1 MFEALQ
7 ERDFRRFWIAQFIS
21 NIGSWMQSVAQGW
34 LVYRLT
40 DSPFLLGF
48 VGFANSAPALL
59 LMLPGGVLADQF
71 DRKRVVALSQAAQAA
86 CALLLAISIRMDR
99 IAVWQIITAAVIV
112 GIAQSFSA
120 PAFQAMIADLLEE
133 RSRLP
138 NAIALNSLQ
147 FNFSRALGPLLA
159 GATLTAWGSFW
170 CFFVNALSFVP
181 LIHVLGN
188 VKNRQKRADQTL
200 AMFARMAEG
209 FAFVRGD
216 RVILL
221 LLTVVAAAS
230 LFGYPFLSLMPVVA
244 RAMFTNDATGI
255 GYLMGGTG
263 AGALAG
269 ALALSLRT
277 PGRRRSQQMIV
288 GSLMIFGAALAAVSA
303 FGSPPMIVALLFV
316 CGFTMVTCV
325 ALCNTSIQQR
335 VPDGMR
341 GRVLSMYTFAFFAF
355 IPFGN
360 LAAGLIAERRGIATT
375 LFVMGAGLLLSGL
388 SVGVFLATGG
398 RLPAKTA
405 EIPLPRR

>member
-7 ERDFRRFWIAQFIS
+7 ERDFRRFWVTQFVS
-21 NIGSWMQSVAQGW
+21 NLGSWMQSVAQGW

-59 LMLPGGVLADQF
+59 LMLPGGVIADQF

-86 CALLLAISIRMDR
+86 CALLLAISIRLGT
-99 IAVWQIITAAVIV
+99 ISVWQIIAAAVVV

-120 PAFQAMIADLLEE
+120 PAFQAMLADLLED

-138 NAIALNSLQ
+138 NAIAVNSVQ

-159 GATLTAWGSFW
+159 GATLSAWGSFW
-170 CFFVNALSFVP
+170 CFFLNALSFVP

-188 VKNRQKRADQTL
+188 VKNRQKPLEQNA
-200 AMFARMAEG
+200 AMWTRLTEG
-209 FAFVRGD
+209 FSFVKRD
-216 RVILL
+216 RVIVLL
-221 LLTVVAAAS
+221 LIVVAATS
-230 LFGYPFLSLMPVVA
+230 LFGYPFLNLMPIIA
-244 RAMFTNDATGI
+244 RAMFANDATGL

-263 AGALAG
+263 VGALSG
-269 ALALSLRT
+269 ALVLSMKT
-277 PGRRRSQQMIV
+277 PGRRRSQQFIV
-288 GSLMIFGAALAAVSA
+288 ACLLLFGASLTAVSA
-303 FGSPPMIVALLFV
+303 FRSPLMVVSLLSIT
-316 CGFTMVTCV
+316 GFTMVTGV

-335 VPDGMR
+335 VPDAVR

-360 LAAGLIAERRGIATT
+360 LIGGLIAERRGIAVT
-375 LFVMGAGLLLSGL
+375 LMWMGGGLLLSAL
-388 SVGVFLATGG
+388 AVGVFLATGG
-398 RLPAKTA
+398 RLPTKTA
-405 EIPLPRR
+405 ETPLPT